1 MFDALKGTIMK
12 KLLLICACL
21 LSLASCS
28 SLTTP
33 IAATSNPVCNKLGE
47 ASYKTYFWGLF
58 GRKGANVGIDKAVKN
73 AGITKI
79 SHVDYTVKHAGFLGS
94 RTIYTTKVYGE

>member
-1 MFDALKGTIMK
+1 MK
-12 KLLLICACL
+12 KVLLIGACL

-33 IAATSNPVCNKLGE
+33 IAATSNPVGNKLGE

-58 GRKGANVGIDKAVKN
+58 GRRGANGGIS
-73 AGITKI
+73 KI
-79 SHVDYTVKHAGFLGS
+79 SHVDYTVKHGGFLGS
-94 RTIYTTKVYGE
+94 RTTYTTKVYGE